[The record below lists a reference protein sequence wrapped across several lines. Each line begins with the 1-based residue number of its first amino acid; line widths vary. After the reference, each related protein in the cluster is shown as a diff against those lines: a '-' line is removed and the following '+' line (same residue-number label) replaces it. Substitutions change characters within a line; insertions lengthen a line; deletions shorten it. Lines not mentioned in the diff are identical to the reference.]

1 MNNPFVH
8 RRRPLSRPRLGLRP
22 LRLGLLFVF
31 GAALLLVSGRLPAQE
46 PFYRDTSPEITELR
60 RLYSQAGR
68 VFPQGATPISRL
80 RLRDMAREL
89 PGAPADSL
97 EVREPLAIRAA
108 VDTALEVYL
117 ETQDYQ
123 ESLYDQLRRVDPLV
137 AVHLSAETP
146 EGPALHISFD
156 LQRELQQDSWSN
168 VPYPESGNPV
178 PLENDNVTWG
188 VLYLPVSGESWR
200 FEAVFGRQPV
210 HIGPS
215 PNGSL
220 GPSRRHPFLDALRL
234 NLHAGALTMTHI
246 VAQLENRA
254 AGTDVSLPTTATE
267 SNTYDFGISRILF
280 NTHHFEY
287 AFDRLRLG
295 IGARVILS
303 RENNYFHIN
312 DYFPVFSWHNAQIEP
327 KNMCLLADASY
338 TLRPGIEAYLQ
349 LGFDDI
355 AGGPVGV
362 GDTEVPN
369 IDAYIAGLRYWTAL
383 GPRPVFGFAEVGYTH
398 YLWGN
403 YQPEVALS
411 RGIYRLNLDS
421 GNRSMPLTSPYGP
434 GVIWFAGSATLGV
447 SDALRLTLDYEL
459 LSVNTEANLF
469 TTPYDED
476 DAVKNADR
484 DILQRATLEAAWR
497 PLDNLELALI
507 PGITTNEKAIRG
519 ELEISARSSF
529 STGGGRSSGG
539 SR

>member
-1 MNNPFVH
+1 MNNHF
-8 RRRPLSRPRLGLRP
+8 RRRPGTRPWSRP
-22 LRLGLLFVF
+22 LRHALLCAFGVALLFVP
-31 GAALLLVSGRLPAQE
+31 GRLPAQE
-46 PFYRDTSPEITELR
+46 PFYRDTSPEVTELR
-60 RLYSQAGR
+60 RLYSEAGL

-80 RLRDMAREL
+80 RLGEL
-89 PGAPADSL
+89 AGDLEGPGAATLHEELSL
-97 EVREPLAIRAA
+97 DRSIAIRAA
-108 VDTALEVYL
+108 IDITLEAYL
-117 ETQDYQ
+117 ETEDHK
-123 ESLYDQLRRVDPLV
+123 ESLYDELQRVDPLL
-137 AVHLSAETP
+137 AVHLSAETA
-146 EGPALHISFD
+146 EGPALHFSFD
-156 LQRELQQDSWSN
+156 LQREFQQDSWSN

-188 VLYLPVSGESWR
+188 VLYLPVTGESWR

-234 NLHAGALTMTHI
+234 NLHAGSLTMTHI

-254 AGTDVSLPTTATE
+254 AGTDVSLPTA
-267 SNTYDFGISRILF
+267 SDTYDFGISRILF

-295 IGARVILS
+295 VGARVILS

-338 TLRPGIEAYLQ
+338 ALLPGVEAYLQ

-362 GDTEVPN
+362 GDTEVPT
-369 IDAYIAGLRYWTAL
+369 IDAYLAGLRYWTAL
-383 GPRPVFGFAEVGYTH
+383 GQRQVFGFAEVGYTH

-403 YQPEVALS
+403 YQPEVGLS

-421 GNRSMPLTSPYGP
+421 GNRTMPLTSPYGP
-434 GVIWFAGSATLGV
+434 GVIWFASSATVGL
-447 SDALRLTLDYEL
+447 SDTLRLTLDYEL
-459 LSVNTEANLF
+459 LSVNTQANLF

-497 PLDNLELALI
+497 PIDKLELALI
-507 PGITTNEKAIRG
+507 PGITTNEKDIRG

-529 STGGGRSSGG
+529 STGGNR
-539 SR
+539 